1 MSDTGR
7 LDIVLFTTSR
17 IGVELAARLVELAE
31 VRSLTV
37 VTTVIPQTRGIVRRV
52 RRTLRLH
59 GPAGLA
65 RFVAGRLRRKLG
77 FRTKTDLGE
86 LLARRCPGV
95 RRLHC
100 PDLHAP
106 ESIEQLRVLAPDLGV
121 VFGCYKLRPSVFAV
135 PRLGSVNL
143 HLGRAPE
150 FRGSSPGFYEM
161 LEGVPEVGVTV
172 HWVSEAL
179 DGGDILLQE
188 TFPLELAP
196 PGDPLKYLR
205 RYRLD
210 VLVPQGERMM
220 AQVVAAIARG
230 PVSARVQDHARARA
244 RRQASWR
251 LQRELRRRVAE
262 RRLTFPGN
270 AS

>member
-1 MSDTGR
+1 M
-7 LDIVLFTTSR
+7 
-17 IGVELAARLVELAE
+17 
-31 VRSLTV
+31 
-37 VTTVIPQTRGIVRRV
+37 
-52 RRTLRLH
+52 
-59 GPAGLA
+59 
-65 RFVAGRLRRKLG
+65 
-77 FRTKTDLGE
+77 
-86 LLARRCPGV
+86 

-106 ESIEQLRVLAPDLGV
+106 ESIEQLRALAPDLGV
-121 VFGCYKLRPSVFAV
+121 VFGCYKLRPAVFAI

-172 HWVSEAL
+172 HRVSETL

-196 PGDPLKYLR
+196 PGDPVKYLR
-205 RYRLD
+205 RYRLG

-220 AQVVAAIARG
+220 AQVVAAMARG
-230 PVSARVQDHARARA
+230 PVPERVQDHTRART
-244 RRQASWR
+244 RRHASWR
-251 LQRELRRRVAE
+251 LQRELRRRVAG

-270 AS
+270 VP